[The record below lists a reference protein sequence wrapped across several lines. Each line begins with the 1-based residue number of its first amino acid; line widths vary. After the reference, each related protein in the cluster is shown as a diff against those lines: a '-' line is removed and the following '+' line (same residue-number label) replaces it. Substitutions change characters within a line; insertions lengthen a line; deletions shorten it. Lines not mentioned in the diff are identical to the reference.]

1 LCDIGHGWHR
11 RFSIEVTHI
20 VDKDD
25 PAISTRTIIAAV
37 SLGIGAFLDLSVFYN
52 QPPFLFLIAL
62 FCLFLV
68 FDSLDGAKNR
78 IKRLEAELDTI
89 LEKMKE
95 L

>member
-1 LCDIGHGWHR
+1 
-11 RFSIEVTHI
+11 
-20 VDKDD
+20 
-25 PAISTRTIIAAV
+25 
-37 SLGIGAFLDLSVFYN
+37 LSVFYN